1 MSNPAVLQQNPKIP
15 EGFMQDAKGA
25 LWPTESVRE
34 IDITRDELVREIV
47 ERAKL
52 QQKHL
57 VKFKAG
63 VFGDIEAFIQLS
75 GEKYGVKMGGT
86 KGNVSLL
93 SFDGRFKVQRAVSE
107 SLVFDERLQVAKEL
121 IDECIHVW
129 SQGSRSEIRA
139 LINDA
144 FQVDKEGR
152 VNSARIL
159 SLRRLDIK
167 DEQWNKAMQ
176 AIGESIQVSGSKT
189 YFRVYERIGSTDQ
202 YEAISLDIAGV

>member
-1 MSNPAVLQQNPKIP
+1 MNSTQAIPA
-15 EGFMQDAKGA
+15 GFMQDARGS
-25 LWPTESVRE
+25 LVPIDRIRE
-34 IDITRDELVREIV
+34 IDIVRDELVREIV
-47 ERAKL
+47 AKAKSQSAVL
-52 QQKHL
+52 TQ
-57 VKFKAG
+57 FKAA
-63 VFGDIEAFIQLS
+63 VFGDIEAFLQLS
-75 GEKYGVKMGGT
+75 GEKYGVVMGGK

-121 IDECIHVW
+121 IDQCIHDW
-129 SQGSRSEIRA
+129 SQGARSEIRA

-176 AIGESIQVSGSKT
+176 AIGESMQVSGSKT
-189 YFRVYERIGSTDQ
+189 YFRVYERIGDTEQ
-202 YEAISLDIAGV
+202 YRPISLDVAGV

>member
-1 MSNPAVLQQNPKIP
+1 MSITGTKPIP
-15 EGFMQDAKGA
+15 EGYMQDSKGA
-25 LWPTESVRE
+25 LWPKDTVRE
-34 IDITRDELVREIV
+34 IDLVRDDLVREIV
-47 ERAKL
+47 VKAKAQSEAL
-52 QQKHL
+52 AQ
-57 VKFKAG
+57 FKAG

-75 GEKYGVKMGGT
+75 GEKYGVKMGGI

-93 SFDGRFKVQRAVSE
+93 TFDGRYKVQRAVAE
-107 SLVFDERLQVAKEL
+107 SLAFDERLQVAKEL
-121 IDECIHVW
+121 IDQCIHEW

-167 DEQWNKAMQ
+167 DEKWGRAML
-176 AIGESIQVSGSKT
+176 AIGESIQVAGSKT
-189 YFRVYERIGSTDQ
+189 YFRVYERVGDTDQ
-202 YEAISLDIAGV
+202 YRPISLDIAAV